1 MQEQIQEVSQKDNVV
16 NICPVCGHENV
27 RETLLC
33 TQCLASLGGTKNL
46 QSSTLDQT
54 EFSDEEF
61 PPSQRHDKHIGLLD
75 AKSVALYI
83 GDNPEPLI
91 IDVSSAATLG
101 RSAPNS
107 VYQPRIDLTR
117 YGAYERGMS
126 RLHAAI
132 QRVGDHVTV
141 TDLRSSNG
149 SWLNGKRLEPDVPMV
164 LRSGDRLKLSL
175 MRIDVY
181 FQEA

>member
-1 MQEQIQEVSQKDNVV
+1 
-16 NICPVCGHENV
+16 
-27 RETLLC
+27 
-33 TQCLASLGGTKNL
+33 
-46 QSSTLDQT
+46 
-54 EFSDEEF
+54 
-61 PPSQRHDKHIGLLD
+61 
-75 AKSVALYI
+75 
-83 GDNPEPLI
+83 
-91 IDVSSAATLG
+91 
-101 RSAPNS
+101 
-107 VYQPRIDLTR
+107 
-117 YGAYERGMS
+117 MS